1 MTSFKE
7 YLDHA
12 WKVNGTEAKAVADE
26 LKTKFNLMEDDND
39 VMSMAGLIVHI
50 CGEQVGNWEQ
60 GIDLLKKLKN
70 NAPVKD
76 KEQMKRLAAILNLGN
91 NPNISIE
98 EFSPSDQVRIYSAT
112 SQALV
117 NLGGLKNAEKLFSK
131 AVELSSKVSNDDVA
145 QTELVAA
152 GNTIVKKLPQDVPFT
167 ALVTTY
173 LKNHI

>member
-1 MTSFKE
+1 MTAFKE

-12 WKVNGTEAKAVADE
+12 WKVNGAEAKAIADE
-26 LKTKFNLMEDDND
+26 LKTKFNLMEDEND
-39 VMSMAGLIVHI
+39 VMSMAALIVHI

-98 EFSPSDQVRIYSAT
+98 EFSPADQVRIYSAT
-112 SQALV
+112 SWALV

-131 AVELSSKVSNDDVA
+131 AIELNSKDELA
-145 QTELVAA
+145 MTELLAA
-152 GNTIVKKLPQDVPFT
+152 ANKISNKVQDSPFKI
-167 ALVTTY
+167 LVTEFIK
-173 LKNHI
+173 KNS